1 MEGKRSKKRKRAK
14 RLKFQNEKD
23 DSAAVEE
30 IDERKE
36 EEESAACAF
45 AKRPKSQGLS
55 KSSTFLEKVRILLSL
70 LLRIHRK
77 TLVLC
82 QKNIFLIFNYYQYIY
97 IYFMIV
103 IDLNHFIVVIILNN
117 WQMRARLSGGH
128 FRMINE
134 KLYTCT

>member
-36 EEESAACAF
+36 EEESSACAF
-45 AKRPKSQGLS
+45 AKRTKSQGLS
-55 KSSTFLEKVRILLSL
+55 KSSTFLEKVRILFSL

-77 TLVLC
+77 ALYFVKKT
-82 QKNIFLIFNYYQYIY
+82 IF
-97 IYFMIV
+97 
-103 IDLNHFIVVIILNN
+103 
-117 WQMRARLSGGH
+117 
-128 FRMINE
+128 
-134 KLYTCT
+134 